1 MAEIINLRMA
11 RKAKLRADAAQNA
24 AENRVRFGRNKAEK
38 ARDAK
43 SAERLQQQL
52 DGAQLDS
59 TDPDSP
65 ESGR

>member
-24 AENRVRFGRNKAEK
+24 AENRARFGRNKAEK
-38 ARDAK
+38 ARDTK

-52 DGAQLDS
+52 DGVQLDG
-59 TDPDSP
+59 TAPDSP

>member
-24 AENRVRFGRNKAEK
+24 AENRARFGRNKAEK

-52 DGAQLDS
+52 DGVQLDG
-59 TDPDSP
+59 TAPDSP

>member
-11 RKAKLRADAAQNA
+11 RKANLRADAAQNA
-24 AENRVRFGRNKAEK
+24 AENRARFGRNKAEK

-52 DGAQLDS
+52 DGVQLDG
-59 TDPDSP
+59 TAPDSP